1 MILSANPKDKI
12 GKGEVIS
19 PMYTPAIKSGI
30 FHILIVGA
38 LTVGLPFVKKDPVA
52 ISPPIAVE
60 IVDVSELT
68 TTPKIAPPVKPK
80 EKEKPPEPQQKKEAA
95 PKVTSEKP
103 PDLTKPKPPE
113 VDTAEDTPDV
123 PPPEPLK
130 RAEIKEPKPK
140 PKPEVTKKPKPKP
153 KEDDF
158 QSLLKNIIPD
168 EPEESQGDEKPLDP
182 DSTPD
187 DGQIAKLADQLTMSE
202 QDALKHQLAGCWY
215 VQAGA
220 KYAEELIVEIR
231 VEMNRDR
238 TVKRA
243 SILKGKHYNQDSHYQ
258 AAARAALRALENPKC
273 SPLKLPPEKYDEWKT
288 VLIRFDPRDML

>member
-19 PMYTPAIKSGI
+19 SMYSPAIKSGI
-30 FHILIVGA
+30 FHVLIVGV
-38 LTVGLPFVKKDPVA
+38 LTVGLPFVKTEPVS
-52 ISPPIAVE
+52 ISPPISVE

-68 TTPKIAPPVKPK
+68 ATPKIAPPVKPK

-95 PKVTSEKP
+95 PKVTSETP
-103 PDLTKPKPPE
+103 PDLTKPKPPD

-130 RAEIKEPKPK
+130 RAEIKKPKPK

-168 EPEESQGDEKPLDP
+168 DAEKSEGDEKPLDP
-182 DSTPD
+182 DSKPD
-187 DGQIAKLADQLTMSE
+187 EGQIARLAEQLTISE
-202 QDALKHQLAGCWY
+202 QDALKRQLAGCWY

-238 TVKRA
+238 TVNRA
-243 SILKGKHYNQDSHYQ
+243 SILDKGEYNRNNHYR
-258 AAARAALRALENPKC
+258 AAADAALRAIRNPKC